1 MNPNILLAAGFVLG
15 IVLGYFARI
24 WIALRKRGSLE
35 SKAQEHLE
43 TAESEAKKTVLAAN
57 EKAAAII
64 ADAQKEERE
73 RKQDLRKLE
82 DHLLKKEALLER
94 QHAESESLTA
104 KKREELERLKNI
116 ENEIKLSRE
125 KAVEELERVAEMSK
139 EDARNQIMKDI
150 ERDSH
155 KELAEKIVTL
165 EREKKNEIEAKSTEI
180 ITSVIQRYA
189 RNCIGDV
196 TTSVVNLPNE
206 DIKGKVIGR
215 EGRNIRT
222 FERLTGVE
230 LIVDETPESIL
241 ISSFDPL
248 RRELAKIA
256 LEKLIKDG
264 RIQPAKIEEKVEEAR
279 LELEDHIKKVGEE
292 AAFEVGILDLPKEIV
307 YLLGRLNYRT
317 SYGQNVLNHSIEMT
331 HIAGM
336 MASELHL
343 KVDITKKAALLHDIG
358 KAIDHEV
365 EGSHVDIGRKLLKKY
380 GIHEDVIKA
389 MESHHDEYPYSS
401 PEAHLV
407 ATADIISAA
416 RPGAR
421 RDTLEKYLKRLEDIE
436 RVVKSFEGINQAY
449 AVSAG
454 REVRVFVTPEKIDDF
469 GALQLAKQVAAKIQS
484 EVQYPGEVKVVVIRE
499 VKAVEYA
506 K

>member
-35 SKAQEHLE
+35 SKTQEQLE
-43 TAESEAKKTVLAAN
+43 TAKSEAKETVLAAS

-94 QHAESESLTA
+94 QYTESENLTV

-116 ENEIKLSRE
+116 ENEVKTSRE
-125 KAVEELERVAEMSK
+125 KAIQELERVAGMS
-139 EDARNQIMKDI
+139 EEEARGQMMKDI

-165 EREKKNEIEAKSTEI
+165 EREKKNEIETKSTEI

-196 TTSVVNLPNE
+196 TTSIVNLPDE

-336 MASELHL
+336 MASELRL

-436 RVVKSFEGINQAY
+436 RVVKGFEGINQAY

>member
-1 MNPNILLAAGFVLG
+1 MNPNTLLAAGLVLG
-15 IVLGYFARI
+15 IVLGYVARI

-35 SKAQEHLE
+35 SKAHEQLE
-43 TAESEAKKTVLAAN
+43 AAKSEAKTVVLAAN
-57 EKAAAII
+57 EKAAVILAES
-64 ADAQKEERE
+64 QKEERE

-94 QHAESESLTA
+94 QHAESESLVT
-104 KKREELERLKNI
+104 KKREELERLKGI
-116 ENEIKLSRE
+116 ENEIKISRE
-125 KAVEELERVAEMSK
+125 KAVQELERIAGMSRDEARSQIIK
-139 EDARNQIMKDI
+139 ELEQ
-150 ERDSH
+150 DSH
-155 KELAEKIVTL
+155 KELAEKIATL
-165 EREKKNEIEAKSTEI
+165 EREKRNEIEAKSTEI

-189 RNCIGDV
+189 RNCIGDI
-196 TTSVVNLPNE
+196 TTSVVNLSNE

-248 RRELAKIA
+248 RRELAKLA

-279 LELEDHIKKVGEE
+279 LELEDQIKKVGEE
-292 AAFEVGILDLPKEIV
+292 AAFEVGILDLPKEII

-317 SYGQNVLNHSIEMT
+317 SYGQNVLSHSIEMT

-343 KVDITKKAALLHDIG
+343 KVDVTKKAALLHDIG

-401 PEAHLV
+401 PEAHIV

-469 GALQLAKQVAAKIQS
+469 MALQLAKQIASKIQS

>member
-1 MNPNILLAAGFVLG
+1 MNPNILLAAGVVLG
-15 IVLGYFARI
+15 IVLGYGARI
-24 WIALRKRGSLE
+24 WIALRTRGSLE
-35 SKAQEHLE
+35 SKAQEQLE
-43 TAESEAKKTVLAAN
+43 TARTEAKTITLAAN
-57 EKAAAII
+57 EKAAAIL
-64 ADAQKEERE
+64 AEAQKEERE

-94 QHAESESLTA
+94 QHAESESLTT

-116 ENEIKLSRE
+116 ENEIKVTKE
-125 KAVEELERVAEMSK
+125 KAVQELERVAGMSRD
-139 EDARNQIMKDI
+139 EARNQIIK
-150 ERDSH
+150 EVEQSSH
-155 KELAEKIVTL
+155 KELAEKIVEL

-196 TTSVVNLPNE
+196 TTSVVNLSNE
-206 DIKGKVIGR
+206 DMKGKVIGR

-248 RRELAKIA
+248 RRELAKLA

-279 LELEDHIKKVGEE
+279 LEFEDQIKKVGEE

-317 SYGQNVLNHSIEMT
+317 SYGQNVLNHSIEMA

-336 MASELHL
+336 MAAELHL
-343 KVDITKKAALLHDIG
+343 KTDITKKAALLHDIG
-358 KAIDHEV
+358 KAVDHEV

-380 GIHEDVIKA
+380 GIHEDIIKA

-454 REVRVFVTPEKIDDF
+454 REVRVFVSPEKIDDF
-469 GALQLAKQVAAKIQS
+469 GALQLAKQVASKIQS
-484 EVQYPGEVKVVVIRE
+484 EVQYPGEIKVIVIRE